1 MRDEGSMVMPQF
13 TNLLAFRELSERER
27 GRGKEVS
34 SRLQKETDGTG
45 CLEFVPEVE
54 AWNGWLSIRPY
65 QTVCAGR
72 TMGISQGRLK
82 MQV

>member
-1 MRDEGSMVMPQF
+1 MRDEGSMVRPQF

-54 AWNGWLSIRPY
+54 AWNG
-65 QTVCAGR
+65 
-72 TMGISQGRLK
+72 
-82 MQV
+82 

>member
-1 MRDEGSMVMPQF
+1 MVRPQL
-13 TNLLAFRELSERER
+13 TNQLAFRESCQRER
-27 GRGKEVS
+27 GMGKEVS

-45 CLEFVPEVE
+45 CLELVPEVE

-72 TMGISQGRLK
+72 TMGVSQGKLK